1 MSELPAAAGISG
13 GLGRNVN
20 LSTIPLGR
28 SFRMHLII
36 DLEANKVYFTPLMH
50 LSPDGALL
58 SVPKGPM
65 SELTDDEQR
74 LRHASVGVPARI
86 FLVSLSPHAD
96 HGDRPIVAPV
106 EVEPVD
112 VGVEPFV
119 VGSQGL

>member
-1 MSELPAAAGISG
+1 
-13 GLGRNVN
+13 
-20 LSTIPLGR
+20 
-28 SFRMHLII
+28 MHLII

-58 SVPKGPM
+58 SVPKRAYVRVDRRRAAPA
-65 SELTDDEQR
+65 SRERRRPRAHFPR
-74 LRHASVGVPARI
+74 LPES
-86 FLVSLSPHAD
+86 HAD